1 MSGIISVFLWVW
13 FKSHTHCRLTFAVGK
28 FVVRRKVDPLFAKFA
43 MTRSTSPVFKCC
55 WRIMVNKR
63 VQKHKTKHT
72 NQKIQS
78 PGGCALTRSCHTF
91 QLDQPLYHAPAKF
104 WSLGTIYTLLI
115 LLLPNLKIPRLSF
128 KLLLVT
134 LNIARDNV
142 VPSEY
147 HISPAKLHYWR
158 RILVRNG
165 DIFGDL
171 LLHLFSKNVGIQAIS
186 PQEESNSLV
195 WNKAQL

>member
-1 MSGIISVFLWVW
+1 MSLIISVFLWVW
-13 FKSHTHCRLTFAVGK
+13 FKSHTHSRLTFDVGK

-78 PGGCALTRSCHTF
+78 PEGCALTRSCHTF
-91 QLDQPLYHAPAKF
+91 QLDQPLYREPAKF
-104 WSLGTIYTLLI
+104 WSLGTIYTFLI

-147 HISPAKLHYWR
+147 HISPAKLHFWR

-165 DIFGDL
+165 DIFWRL
-171 LLHLFSKNVGIQAIS
+171 IVAPVL
-186 PQEESNSLV
+186 QECWHPGHITTRGV
-195 WNKAQL
+195 